1 MVELTRQFLITDY
14 SLAFALLPL
23 VPADSGVSRQ
33 VIVDIVPTMVKWTST
48 TVSSA
53 AVLFVAACTS
63 DVVHLALGASYDLQ
77 VHTCITLD
85 AETFDP
91 VGFKFCTA
99 GQECVTWLL
108 AAPLAAGA
116 SITDGLVA
124 DSDYTFTLSLGSGVS
139 TVELFLASDDA
150 W

>member
-1 MVELTRQFLITDY
+1 
-14 SLAFALLPL
+14 
-23 VPADSGVSRQ
+23 
-33 VIVDIVPTMVKWTST
+33 MVKSTST

-53 AVLFVAACTS
+53 AVLLVAACTS
-63 DVVHLALGASYDLQ
+63 SSDVVHLVLGASYDLQ

-124 DSDYTFTLSLGSGVS
+124 DSDYTLRSHSAA
-139 TVELFLASDDA
+139 ECPR
-150 W
+150 